1 MAPDCNPEPTDP
13 RIRRTR
19 QLLQQAL
26 GKLLAAKEFDK
37 ISIQEIADAATVNR
51 VTFYDHYPDKFALL
65 DGMVSARFHDLLT
78 QRGITFNGTCASA
91 LSGMV
96 HAIID
101 FLTLT
106 PGVACRA
113 PQHQMEPH
121 LESAIIGVVR
131 GMLLHGLSQHQNPD
145 GPTPELTAAA
155 LSWAMYGAVKE
166 WLRTPDRS
174 SGDEI
179 VPTVVQLLF
188 PLMHPQPM
196 PVHP

>member
-1 MAPDCNPEPTDP
+1 MAPDCPPETLDP

-26 GKLLAAKEFDK
+26 GDLLATKEFDK

-65 DGMVSARFHDLLT
+65 DGMVSARFNDLLT
-78 QRGITFNGTCASA
+78 RRGISFGGCDSA
-91 LSGMV
+91 LAAIV

-106 PGVACRA
+106 PGVGCRA

-121 LESAIIGVVR
+121 IESAIIAVVR
-131 GMLLHGLSQHQNPD
+131 GMLLHGLSLHPD
-145 GPTPELTAAA
+145 PDRPRPELVAASI
-155 LSWAMYGAVKE
+155 SWAMYGAVKE
-166 WLRTPDRS
+166 WLRTPERCS
-174 SGDEI
+174 AEEI
-179 VPTVVQLLF
+179 VPIVVGLLT
-188 PLMHPQPM
+188 PLMHPSPA
-196 PVHP
+196 PAHP

>member
-1 MAPDCNPEPTDP
+1 MASDCNAEPTDP

-26 GKLLAAKEFDK
+26 GQLLAGKEFEK

-51 VTFYDHYPDKFALL
+51 VTFYDHYSDKFALL
-65 DGMVSARFHDLLT
+65 DGMVAARFHDLLT
-78 QRGITFNGTCASA
+78 QRGISFDGTCASA
-91 LSGMV
+91 LTGMV

-131 GMLLHGLSQHQNPD
+131 DMLLHGLAQHPNPA
-145 GPTPELTAAA
+145 GPSPELTAAT

-166 WLRTPDRS
+166 WLRTPGRCPA
-174 SGDEI
+174 DEI
-179 VPTVVQLLF
+179 VPTIVGLLF
-188 PLMHPQPM
+188 PLMHPQPL

>member
-26 GKLLAAKEFDK
+26 GQLLATKEFDK

-65 DGMVSARFHDLLT
+65 DGMVSARFHHLLT

-131 GMLLHGLSQHQNPD
+131 GDVRRGQGMAAHS
-145 GPTPELTAAA
+145 GPLF
-155 LSWAMYGAVKE
+155 W
-166 WLRTPDRS
+166 RRDCPDRR
-174 SGDEI
+174 
-179 VPTVVQLLF
+179 PTSRSTHAPTAHARTSLISF
-188 PLMHPQPM
+188 RDDSR
-196 PVHP
+196 